1 MPVLPVEDSA
11 PPPEFT
17 ARVAKSST
25 SRHKVSA
32 APATGGVSCAI
43 IGGERLF
50 LDLLRDTLRLRRG
63 LRITCLDQR
72 QAADLAAGGGDGLG
86 LLVIDFDSLDEKGR
100 SAAAAVSGRYPG
112 IPLLVVAARAKGFT
126 LPAAL
131 ARTRPTVVGKDE
143 SFATFLSRLEEACGQ
158 RLPAVDGEPK
168 DTRRYASLTA
178 REAEI
183 FSLLADGLTT
193 EEIATRLS
201 RSFYTIQTHRKR
213 IGEKLGRLGHPIMRR
228 AVAHREATL
237 RSPRRPSG

>member
-1 MPVLPVEDSA
+1 
-11 PPPEFT
+11 
-17 ARVAKSST
+17 VAKSAA
-25 SRHKVSA
+25 SRRVVSD
-32 APATGGVSCAI
+32 APATGGVSCAL
-43 IGGERLF
+43 IGGDRLF
-50 LDLLRDTLRLRRG
+50 LDLLGDTLRLRRG
-63 LRITCLDQR
+63 LRITCFDQR
-72 QAADLAAGGGDGLG
+72 QAADLAAGGGEGLS

-100 SAAAAVSGRYPG
+100 SAATAVSDRYPG
-112 IPLLVVAARAKGFT
+112 ISLLVVAARAKGLS

-131 ARTRPTVVGKDE
+131 ARRRPTVVGKDE

-158 RLPAVDGEPK
+158 RLPAIDGGLN
-168 DTRRYASLTA
+168 DTRRHASLTA

>member
-1 MPVLPVEDSA
+1 M
-11 PPPEFT
+11 
-17 ARVAKSST
+17 AKSAAT
-25 SRHKVSA
+25 SRVVSD
-32 APATGGVSCAI
+32 APATGVVSCAL
-43 IGGERLF
+43 IGGDRLF
-50 LDLLRDTLRLRRG
+50 LDLLGDTLRLRRG
-63 LRITCLDQR
+63 LRITCFDQR
-72 QAADLAAGGGDGLG
+72 QAADLAGRNGEGLG
-86 LLVIDFDSLDEKGR
+86 LLVIDFDSLDEQGR
-100 SAAAAVSGRYPG
+100 SAAAAVSNRYPG

-158 RLPAVDGEPK
+158 RLPAIDGALNDP
-168 DTRRYASLTA
+168 RRHASLTA